1 MMRGAAKRP
10 SAPLSF
16 HNIHSPLL
24 PLYSGRI
31 SQSHLSFANPIF
43 LIIQHSPEVAILSF
57 IILCSFC
64 RPHSHQSLFS
74 GELSGFTEMRQTF
87 IPPPPPVP
95 SSVYFCVQ
103 HQFSDSLEQQPGLLS
118 VQAAS
123 VFLSLL
129 GNLERMIPA
138 YFRPREGRGMGIQSI
153 LVCFHL
159 YRGQQN
165 MLCLGVP
172 TSFLPDQPIRVLVAH
187 CLHLPSLDVHS
198 PIFPAPPSGS
208 GIVPCLRSSAYLLL
222 NDTGEIKMN
231 LPRALPAE

>member
-24 PLYSGRI
+24 PLHSGRI

-74 GELSGFTEMRQTF
+74 GELSGFMEMRQTF

-95 SSVYFCVQ
+95 SSIFVYSINSLIRWNNSLA
-103 HQFSDSLEQQPGLLS
+103 FSVSRLPLCS
-118 VQAAS
+118 
-123 VFLSLL
+123 SLL

-138 YFRPREGRGMGIQSI
+138 YFRPREGRGMGIRSI

-187 CLHLPSLDVHS
+187 RLHLPSLDIHS